1 MENMA
6 QYRCYFLDSS
16 GGNSATETVE
26 CFGDREAVDIAR
38 NMLQQRSHH
47 YGIELW
53 KGSRRL
59 HHEVRIP
66 VPAFVIRSLQ
76 QIR

>member
-6 QYRCYFLDSS
+6 QYRCYFLDST

-26 CFGDREAVDIAR
+26 CFGDREAVNIAR
-38 NMLQQRSHH
+38 NMLQQ
-47 YGIELW
+47 
-53 KGSRRL
+53 
-59 HHEVRIP
+59 EVRIP